1 MSLHPAL
8 DALIAALLV
17 VAAFFALVGSIG
29 LVKLGDFMKR
39 LHGPTKASTLGVGGV
54 LIASILYFTFAGGAP
69 FLHELL
75 ITGFVFLTAPIG
87 AHLMA
92 HAAIRFDA
100 AAEPPRAPTHKAEPP
115 DQG

>member
-1 MSLHPAL
+1 MSLHLAL
-8 DALIAALLV
+8 DAISALLLV

-54 LIASILYFTFAGGAP
+54 LIASILHFTVAGNAP

-75 ITGFVFLTAPIG
+75 ITAFVFLTAPIG

-92 HAAIRFDA
+92 HAAMRFDA
-100 AAEPPRAPTHKAEPP
+100 TAEPPPAPGHDAERTN
-115 DQG
+115 QG

>member
-1 MSLHPAL
+1 MNLHPAL
-8 DALIAALLV
+8 DALIAVLLIG
-17 VAAFFALVGSIG
+17 AAFFALVGSIG

-54 LIASILYFTFAGGAP
+54 LIASILYFAFADSAP
-69 FLHELL
+69 FLRELL
-75 ITGFVFLTAPIG
+75 ITAFVFLTAPIG

-100 AAEPPRAPTHKAEPP
+100 AAEPPPGPGQKAE
-115 DQG
+115 

>member
-1 MSLHPAL
+1 MSLHPIL
-8 DALIAALLV
+8 DALIAILLV
-17 VAAFFALVGSIG
+17 IAAFFALVGSVG

-54 LIASILYFTFAGGAP
+54 LIASILYFTFAGVGP
-69 FLHELL
+69 FLHEIL

-92 HAAIRFDA
+92 HAAMRYDA
-100 AAEPPRAPTHKAEPP
+100 AAEPPPVPGHKAESRN
-115 DQG
+115 QI

>member
-1 MSLHPAL
+1 MNLHPVL
-8 DALIAALLV
+8 DALIALTLIG
-17 VAAFFALVGSIG
+17 AAFFALVGSIG

-54 LIASILYFTFAGGAP
+54 LIASNLYFTFADEAP

-92 HAAIRFDA
+92 HAAMRFDA
-100 AAEPPRAPTHKAEPP
+100 TAEPPPAPGHKAERS
-115 DQG
+115 DAG